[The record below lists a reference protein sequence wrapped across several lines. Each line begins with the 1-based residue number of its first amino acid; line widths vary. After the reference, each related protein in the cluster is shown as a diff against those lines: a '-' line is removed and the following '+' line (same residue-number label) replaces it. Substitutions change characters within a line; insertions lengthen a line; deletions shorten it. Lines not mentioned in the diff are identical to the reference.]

1 MIEGHRKL
9 VYPDCRQG
17 HKKHSTTLE
26 MLQWK
31 VKHGVSNKA
40 FVGMLKIAKDNLP
53 ENNELS
59 STTYEACKTHC
70 VPFRVPIDRVAVI
83 SE

>member
-1 MIEGHRKL
+1 
-9 VYPDCRQG
+9 
-17 HKKHSTTLE
+17 
-26 MLQWK
+26 
-31 VKHGVSNKA
+31 
-40 FVGMLKIAKDNLP
+40 MLKIAKDNLP

-70 VPFRVPIDRVAVI
+70 VPFRVPIDRVAVT